1 MVKVQERRILD
12 YADVLCG
19 YKLRK
24 CVHNHWSG
32 LNVRAIKGTIEIGIN
47 QTFCSVDILFSYK
60 NIFLLS
66 LKHDFKDMI
75 FLNCSIIIDVQQKTV
90 CSVTKWCHP
99 FHSSGGAIITA
110 VTLYTSHYRVV
121 HPALDTRH
129 SQTCKRCFTQF
140 DTVVQ
145 Y

>member
-1 MVKVQERRILD
+1 
-12 YADVLCG
+12 
-19 YKLRK
+19 
-24 CVHNHWSG
+24 
-32 LNVRAIKGTIEIGIN
+32 
-47 QTFCSVDILFSYK
+47 
-60 NIFLLS
+60 
-66 LKHDFKDMI
+66 MI
-75 FLNCSIIIDVQQKTV
+75 FLNCSIIIDVHQQKTV

-99 FHSSGGAIITA
+99 FHSSGGAIITG

-145 Y
+145 YLRIRCPDLGGDILFKCPFKIVSLWIIDYGFQCETLHNRQFIKNLELVIHCARSSNIGCMSGQSTSLHICT